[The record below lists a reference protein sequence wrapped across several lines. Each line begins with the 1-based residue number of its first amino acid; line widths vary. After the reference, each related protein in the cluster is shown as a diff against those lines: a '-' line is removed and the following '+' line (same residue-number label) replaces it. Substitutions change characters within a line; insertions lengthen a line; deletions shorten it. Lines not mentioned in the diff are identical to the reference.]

1 MYKSIL
7 VPVALGGEG
16 VGRGLVEKAAKLLSD
31 GGTITLVH
39 VMEEIPGY
47 VAASIPREKLAGRRN
62 EAMRK
67 MDAIAAAARKL
78 KVETDVRSGN
88 APNNILEAAK
98 DCGADL
104 IIIGS
109 HSPGLQDYFI
119 GSTAARVVRH
129 AKCSVLVSR

>member
-16 VGRGLVEKAAKLLSD
+16 IGRNLIEKAKKLLAD
-31 GGTITLVH
+31 GGSITIVH

-47 VAASIPREKLAGRRN
+47 VAASIPREKLANRRK
-62 EAMRK
+62 EAMTK
-67 MDAIAAAARKL
+67 MEAIGSAARGI
-78 KVETDVRSGN
+78 KVEYDVRSGN
-88 APNNILEAAK
+88 APNNILNAAK
-98 DCGADL
+98 ESEADL

-129 AKCSVLVSR
+129 AQCSVLVSR

>member
-16 VGRGLVEKAAKLLSD
+16 VGRGLMEKAKKLLSD
-31 GGTITLVH
+31 GGKITLLH

-47 VAASIPREKLAGRRN
+47 VAASIPREKLAARRT
-62 EAMRK
+62 EALRK
-67 MDAIAAAARKL
+67 LESLASAARGVNVDTEVL
-78 KVETDVRSGN
+78 SGN
-88 APNNILEAAK
+88 APNNILDAAK
-98 DCGADL
+98 ECQADL

>member
-16 VGRGLVEKAAKLLSD
+16 VGRGLIEKARKLLSEN
-31 GGTITLVH
+31 GKIILVH
-39 VMEEIPGY
+39 VMEEIPSY
-47 VAASIPREKLAGRRN
+47 VAASIPREKLSGRRKQ
-62 EAMRK
+62 AMQ
-67 MDAIAAAARKL
+67 KL
-78 KVETDVRSGN
+78 DSLASSVRGVKVETDVRSGN
-88 APNNILEAAK
+88 APNNILEAAEEWK
-98 DCGADL
+98 SDL

-129 AKCSVLVSR
+129 AQCSVLVSR

>member
-16 VGRGLVEKAAKLLSD
+16 VGRGLLDKARKLLSD
-31 GGTITLVH
+31 GGKITLLH

-62 EAMRK
+62 EAQ
-67 MDAIAAAARKL
+67 RKL
-78 KVETDVRSGN
+78 ESLASNARGVNVDTEVMSGN

-98 DCGADL
+98 ECKADL

>member
-16 VGRGLVEKAAKLLSD
+16 IGRGLVEKAKKLLSD
-31 GGTITLVH
+31 GGKITLVH

-47 VAASIPREKLAGRRN
+47 VAASIPREKLAGRRQ
-62 EAMRK
+62 EALRK
-67 MDAIAAAARKL
+67 LESLGSAARGVKL
-78 KVETDVRSGN
+78 DYDVRSGN
-88 APNNILEAAK
+88 APNNILDAAK
-98 DCGADL
+98 DCKADL

-129 AKCSVLVSR
+129 AQCSVLVSR

>member
-16 VGRGLVEKAAKLLSD
+16 VGRGLMEKAKKLLSD
-31 GGTITLVH
+31 GGKITLLH

-47 VAASIPREKLAGRRN
+47 VAASIPREKLAARRT
-62 EAMRK
+62 EALRK
-67 MDAIAAAARKL
+67 LESLASAARGVNVDTEVL
-78 KVETDVRSGN
+78 SGN
-88 APNNILEAAK
+88 APNNILDAAK
-98 DCGADL
+98 ECGADL